1 LRKFIL
7 SKKFYSLYLVIYF
20 LIKMSF
26 INPIYLATIITYFI
40 ILKTIIIKEKSN
52 FTFLCENALSSLIKR
67 AKSG

>member
-1 LRKFIL
+1 
-7 SKKFYSLYLVIYF
+7 
-20 LIKMSF
+20 MSF